1 MTNEKNQPFKL
12 NADDERLLDAL
23 VESGFDPEVLE
34 SLSAED
40 RRRVGAI
47 LNLFELIE
55 DYPVEDV
62 DDSLVDATLARI
74 DQYETRASALASQET
89 TLQSASRRAFRLPDL
104 VSVAAVLLIGAS
116 IFWPM
121 LSTMK
126 QRRIDDS
133 CANNLRQMGYAFGR
147 YANDYNGSI
156 PVAIARAGLFSEWTK
171 SFTNAVNLRPLVIS
185 GYCEQNHLV
194 CAGHEGQTG
203 ASYGYQ
209 WQIPESE
216 LTWGVNRITVILGDR
231 NPLIDAIF
239 QAKAQT
245 PSLSNSLNHGGRG
258 QNVLRTDGV
267 VMWLENPM
275 VESVDNIWLPKGS
288 SSLHDGELQTDGR
301 DVFLA
306 Q

>member
-12 NADDERLLDAL
+12 NEDDQRLLDAL
-23 VESGFDPEVLE
+23 VESGFDPQVLE
-34 SLSAED
+34 SLSAEE
-40 RRRVGAI
+40 RNRVGAI
-47 LNLFELIE
+47 LNLFELLE
-55 DYPVEDV
+55 DYPVEDA
-62 DDSLVDATLARI
+62 DDSLVHATLARI
-74 DQYETRASALASQET
+74 DQYELRAAAQSSQDSA
-89 TLQSASRRAFRLPDL
+89 LQSASRRGFRLPDL

-156 PVAIARAGLFSEWTK
+156 PVARAGLFSEWTQ
-171 SFTNAVNLRPLVIS
+171 SFPNVVNLRPLVIG
-185 GYCEQNHLV
+185 GYCEQNHLE
-194 CAGHEGQTG
+194 CAGHEGLNG

-209 WQIPESE
+209 WQIPDSD
-216 LTWGVNRITVILGDR
+216 LTWGANRITIILGDR
-231 NPLIDAIF
+231 NPLIDAMF
-239 QAKAQT
+239 QSKLQT
-245 PSLSNSLNHGGRG
+245 SALSNSLNHGGRG

-275 VESVDNIWLPKGS
+275 VGSEDNIWLPKGS
-288 SSLHDGELQTDGR
+288 SSLHEHELQTDGR

>member
-1 MTNEKNQPFKL
+1 MTNEINQPFKL
-12 NADDERLLDAL
+12 NPDDQRLLDAL
-23 VESGFDPEVLE
+23 VESGFDPQVLE

-40 RRRVGAI
+40 RSRVGAI
-47 LNLFELIE
+47 LNLFELLE
-55 DYPVEDV
+55 DYPVEDA
-62 DDSLVDATLARI
+62 DDSLVHATLARI
-74 DQYETRASALASQET
+74 DQYELRAAAKASQDSA
-89 TLQSASRRAFRLPDL
+89 LQSASRRGFRLPDFI
-104 VSVAAVLLIGAS
+104 SVAAVLLIGAS

-156 PVAIARAGLFSEWTK
+156 PVAIAKAGLFSEWTQ
-171 SFTNAVNLRPLVIS
+171 SFTNAVNLRPLVIG
-185 GYCEQNHLV
+185 GYCERSHLE
-194 CAGHEGQTG
+194 CAGHEGQSG

-209 WQIPESE
+209 WQIPESD

-231 NPLIDAIF
+231 NPLIDAIY
-239 QAKAQT
+239 QAKLQT
-245 PSLSNSLNHGGRG
+245 PILSNSLNHGGRG
-258 QNVLRTDGV
+258 QNVLRTDGQW
-267 VMWLENPM
+267 MWLENPM
-275 VESVDNIWLPKGS
+275 VGAEDNIWLPKGS
-288 SSLHDGELQTDGR
+288 TSLHDGELQTDGR

>member
-1 MTNEKNQPFKL
+1 MTNEKNQPFTL
-12 NADDERLLDAL
+12 SEDDQRLLDAL

-40 RRRVGAI
+40 RKRVGAI
-47 LNLFELIE
+47 LNLFELME
-55 DYPVEDV
+55 DYPVEDA

-74 DQYETRASALASQET
+74 DQYEAHTVALASQESEI
-89 TLQSASRRAFRLPDL
+89 QSASRRAFRLSDL

-116 IFWPM
+116 IFLPM

-126 QRRIDDS
+126 QRSIDES

-156 PVAIARAGLFSEWTK
+156 PVAYAGLFSEWTQT
-171 SFTNAVNLRPLVIS
+171 SFNAINLRPLVIG
-185 GYCEQNHLV
+185 GYCEQNHLQ
-194 CAGHEGQTG
+194 CAGHEGQSG
-203 ASYGYQ
+203 SSYGYQ
-209 WQIPESE
+209 WQIPESN

-231 NPLIDAIF
+231 NPLIDAIY
-239 QAKAQT
+239 QAESQT
-245 PSLSNSLNHGGRG
+245 PSLSNSLNHSGRG

-275 VESVDNIWLPKGS
+275 VGTEDNIWLPKGS
-288 SSLHDGELQTDGR
+288 SSLHDREMQTDGR